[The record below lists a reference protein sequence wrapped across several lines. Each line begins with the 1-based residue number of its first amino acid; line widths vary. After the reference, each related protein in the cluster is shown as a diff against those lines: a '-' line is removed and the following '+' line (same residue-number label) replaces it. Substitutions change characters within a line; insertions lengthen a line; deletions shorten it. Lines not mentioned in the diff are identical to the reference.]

1 MSDINIESDRKILS
15 ELHTKLLVDE
25 NTDVDEEMKYF
36 VEDTILIPPNA
47 PPVTGL
53 STIREA
59 VKGMVKTDWDL
70 GAPGRG
76 VMKLEIAASGDL
88 AYDIGRYKLVNKRP
102 EGPVEER
109 GYFVT
114 LYKKIDGEW
123 KFMGQIW
130 SNIKPESPLS
140 N

>member
-1 MSDINIESDRKILS
+1 LSDVNIEADRKILS

-25 NTDVDEEMKYF
+25 DTDVEEEMKYF

-47 PPVTGL
+47 PPVKGI
-53 STIREA
+53 SAIRAA
-59 VKGMVKTDWDL
+59 VKEMVKTDWDL
-70 GAPGRG
+70 GDPGRG
-76 VMKLEIAASGDL
+76 VLNLEISASGDL
-88 AYDIGRYKLVNKRP
+88 AYDVGRYKLVNKRL

-114 LYKKIDGEW
+114 LYKKIDGDW

-130 SNIKPESPLS
+130 NSIKSE
-140 N
+140 

>member
-1 MSDINIESDRKILS
+1 MSDIDIEADRRILS
-15 ELHTKLLVDE
+15 ELHSKLLVDE

-59 VKGMVKTDWDL
+59 VKEMVKTDWDL
-70 GAPGRG
+70 GVPGRG
-76 VMKLEIAASGDL
+76 VLKLEISASGDL
-88 AYDIGRYKLVNKRP
+88 AYDIGRYKIVNKRTK
-102 EGPVEER
+102 GSVEER

-114 LYKKIDGEW
+114 LYKKMDGEW
-123 KFMGQIW
+123 RFMGQIW
-130 SNIKPESPLS
+130 NSIKPE
-140 N
+140 